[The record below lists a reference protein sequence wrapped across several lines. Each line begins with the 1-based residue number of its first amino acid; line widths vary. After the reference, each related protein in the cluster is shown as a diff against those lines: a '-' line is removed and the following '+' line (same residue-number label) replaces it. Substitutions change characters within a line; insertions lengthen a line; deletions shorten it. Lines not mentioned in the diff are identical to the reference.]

1 MTLDN
6 TTVPIIMAAI
16 ASAGLFLDAI
26 VHWDRIR
33 PVLTSRGAVAIVK
46 LALIFGCFWFGKWA
60 IIVGANI
67 YFLIVSVE
75 FSRAGD
81 SNSRAI
87 GSALLAAMTGVF
99 NFAVQFAL
107 TVNDK

>member
-1 MTLDN
+1 MALDN
-6 TTVPIIMAAI
+6 TTVSTIMAAI
-16 ASAGLFLDAI
+16 ASAGLFLNAI

-33 PVLTSRGAVAIVK
+33 PVLTSRGAIEVAK
-46 LALIFGCFWFGKWA
+46 LALIFGCFWFGKWV
-60 IIVGANI
+60 IVVGANV
-67 YFLIVSVE
+67 YFLIVAIE

-81 SNSRAI
+81 SSGGAI

-107 TVNDK
+107 AVNDK